1 MSIKINPKE
10 YKLGIGLEVA
20 SLALLGVAYLVERH
34 HNTFS
39 RNLVKYD
46 GKVVLEETKTSVFST
61 IESPKQERTINVEW
75 EQEGDV
81 FTKRF
86 TDQSEQFHLGD
97 TYPLWASEYNLGYG
111 IEYRDRH
118 KANKL
123 KAFSGILGVLGVG
136 VSLLSYHNKK

>member
-10 YKLGIGLEVA
+10 YKLGLSLEIS
-20 SLALLGVAYLVERH
+20 SLALLGVAYFVERH

-39 RNLVKYD
+39 RNLVKYE
-46 GKVVLEETKTSVFST
+46 GEVVLEETKTSVFST
-61 IESPKQERTINVEW
+61 IESPKMERTINVQW

-86 TDQSEQFHLGD
+86 TDQEEKFHLGD
-97 TYPLWASEYNLGYG
+97 KYPLWASEYNLGYG

-118 KANKL
+118 KATNL
-123 KAFSGILGVLGVG
+123 KVLSGILGVLGVG
-136 VSLLSYHNKK
+136 VSLLSYYNKK